1 MNKVISRYIRH
12 LLPFLVLMW
21 TSAQAGQL
29 TIPNTFQANT
39 PAVAAQ
45 VNANFNAVETAVDDN
60 HARITV
66 LENGA
71 ATSTTQISELENQVT
86 TLQNLVQDLQAQV
99 ADLETQIAN
108 LPSAETLQFIDDLR
122 AVVALQNDAQGN
134 PTVRFSGVNVHV
146 NNGLGSTNTVN
157 GLGNLIVGYDEART
171 SGNDKTGSHNVVI
184 GRRHNYSQYGGL
196 VAGNQN
202 TISAPFASVS
212 GGAANTASGMNSSVS
227 GGFENIASGDSSSV
241 SGGVANIAE
250 GENSSVSGGAGR
262 SATDIDDWAA
272 GSQLEDN

>member
-1 MNKVISRYIRH
+1 MNKPISRYVRH
-12 LLPFLVLMW
+12 LLPFLALVW

-45 VNANFNAVETAVDDN
+45 VNANFNAVEIAVDDN
-60 HARITV
+60 HTRITA

-71 ATSTTQISELENQVT
+71 ASNTTQISELENQVM
-86 TLQNLVQDLQAQV
+86 TLQNLVADLQAQV
-99 ADLETQIAN
+99 ADLETLVAN
-108 LPSAETLQFIDDLR
+108 MPSAETLQFIDDLR
-122 AVVALQNDAQGN
+122 AVVALQNDNQGN
-134 PTVRFSGVNVHV
+134 PSVMFNGVNLHV
-146 NNGLGSTNTVN
+146 RNGAGSTNTVN

-202 TISAPFASVS
+202 SISAPFASVT

-241 SGGVANIAE
+241 SGGFANTAS
-250 GENSSVSGGAGR
+250 GENSSVSGGTGR
-262 SATDIDDWAA
+262 SASDIDDWAA
-272 GSQLEDN
+272 GSLLEDN

>member
-1 MNKVISRYIRH
+1 MNKKFSRYVRH
-12 LLPFLVLMW
+12 LLPFLALIW
-21 TSAQAGQL
+21 TSAQAGDL

-45 VNANFNAVETAVDDN
+45 VNANFNAIETAVDDN

-71 ATSTTQISELENQVT
+71 TSNTTQISELENQVI
-86 TLQNLVQDLQAQV
+86 TLQNLVADLQSQV
-99 ADLETQIAN
+99 ADLETQVAN
-108 LPSAETLQFIDDLR
+108 MPSAETLQFIDDLR

-134 PTVRFSGVNVHV
+134 PSVMFNGVNLHV
-146 NNGLGSTNTVN
+146 RNGAGSTNTVN

-202 TISAPFASVS
+202 SISAPYASVT

-241 SGGVANIAE
+241 SGGFANTAS
-250 GENSSVSGGAGR
+250 GENSSVSGGTGR
-262 SATDIDDWAA
+262 SASDIDDWVA
-272 GSQLEDN
+272 GSLLQDE